1 VERKIYLSNTSLSK
15 AKEIFLNAALKKEPG
30 VEEIPVFDAAGRV
43 TAEPVFA
50 RISSPH
56 YHAAAMDGVA
66 VKSSDTFGATATTP
80 LRLRLEENAFYID
93 TGGLMPPGCDAVIMI
108 EDVFFPEKDKPRVI
122 EIREPAAPWQHVR
135 SIGEDIVATEMILP
149 SYHWLRPFDLGA
161 LLNGGIFKLNV
172 LKEPLVS
179 LIPTGSE
186 LIEPPADPLPGQI
199 IESNSYVFSAAV
211 RGWGARVKRFPI
223 IKDDPAQLENALREA
238 SKESDL
244 ILISA
249 GSSAGRKDYTVKI
262 LDKLGEVLIHG
273 VAIRPGKPV
282 ILAVIG
288 STPVVGLPG
297 YPVAAY
303 VALELFVKPFLYYW
317 QKQTPPDKPFLEAYS
332 SRRVLSSL
340 KEEEFLR
347 LKVGKVED
355 KFVAT
360 PLSRGSGV
368 SMSLVRADG
377 VTTIPQ
383 NKEGIEPGEGI
394 QVELWRSR
402 DEIENTIVCLGSHD
416 LSLDILSDHLK
427 KSHGYTLSSAHVG
440 SMGGIM
446 ALKRGE
452 THLAG
457 IHLLDEESGVYNIS
471 YLERYLPEMELVLV
485 HLAQRELGLMLEEK
499 NKARISSLEDL
510 AGDNIVFVNRQK
522 GAGTRL
528 YLDYMLKKKG
538 INPADITGYGR
549 EEYDHL
555 SVAAAV
561 KAGGA
566 DTGLG
571 IRAAAEALG
580 LEFIPLTRESYE
592 LAVPASFYNTPKCR
606 ALLEVIGSDAFRNA
620 VEKMGGYDLTR
631 SGEIV
636 WRSHPDKS

>member
-1 VERKIYLSNTSLSK
+1 MERKVYLSNTSLPK
-15 AKEIFLNAALKKEPG
+15 AQEIFLNAALKKEPG
-30 VEEIPVFDAAGRV
+30 AEVIPVFDAAGRV

-66 VKSSDTFGATATTP
+66 VKSSDTFGATTTTP
-80 LRLRLEENAFYID
+80 LRLQLEENAFYID

-108 EDVFFPEKDKPRVI
+108 EEVFFPEKDKPRVI
-122 EIREPAAPWQHVR
+122 EIREPASPWQHVR

-161 LLNGGIFKLNV
+161 LLNGGIFELSV
-172 LKEPLVS
+172 LKEPRVS

-211 RGWGARVKRFPI
+211 RGWGARAKRFPI
-223 IKDDPAQLENALREA
+223 IKDDPAQLEDVLREA
-238 SKESDL
+238 AEESDL

-249 GSSAGRKDYTVKI
+249 GSSAGRKDYTVKV

-303 VALELFVKPFLYYW
+303 VALDLFVKPFLYYW
-317 QKQTPPDKPFLEAYS
+317 QKQTPPDKPVLDAYS

-377 VTTIPQ
+377 VATIPQ

-394 QVELWRSR
+394 QVELWRTR

-427 KSHGYTLSSAHVG
+427 KKYGYTLSSAHVG

-457 IHLLDEESGVYNIS
+457 IHLLDEESGLYNIS

-510 AGDNIVFVNRQK
+510 AGDNIVFVNRQR

-528 YLDYMLKKKG
+528 YLDYMLKNKG

-561 KAGGA
+561 KAGSA
-566 DTGLG
+566 DAGLG

-592 LAVPASFYNTPKCR
+592 LAVPVSFYNSPKCSV
-606 ALLEVIGSDAFRNA
+606 LLEMIGSDAFRKA